1 MTTQDQLKGQ
11 EQASKAALANMSPRY
26 RRLEWLERW
35 VDGTQYKGRPEWFS
49 GGPDVVPLW
58 EREPCVV
65 YPVVQIAAQSNTDL
79 CLGESRFPRFAVGEQ
94 AGAKS
99 TKGDQQANPVDAFLT
114 KYHEI
119 SRFPTACRE
128 ALTAAQGCGT
138 AVALLGAKAGKP
150 FIELLPAKWCTPE
163 EGADGEIVKLTIEY
177 PYLDEH
183 KQPDGSW
190 LVEAMLYRRVIDTE
204 SDTVFKP
211 AKADPGG
218 RAPVWE
224 ADPAK
229 STKHSLGF
237 VPVVWYAFM
246 RGCQP
251 VNVIDGKA
259 IHQWITDEIQAH
271 DIARSQW
278 HRGALYSE
286 PQIYEIGVEP
296 GYNPTGTGRTAMVP
310 ATEHGGP
317 VTPDNPI
324 RGNFLEG
331 QATRE
336 ARKKGP
342 NHVYQYPNKD
352 TKVGC
357 IEYSAGALKAQQDNC
372 SDLRIKIQESL
383 CVVFLDPENMKFAST
398 ASGKALEAIRE
409 KQLDRCGQIREDFR
423 DGFLVPCL
431 KMQLRLARKLGK
443 ALKVKGLPEAIA
455 ALGAD
460 EDIEIETVFGSFY
473 KPDPAEQKQLIELL
487 ALAAEKGLL
496 DTETAIERAAQIFG
510 VQDVNALKERI
521 KRDRLAKEERE
532 IATLKRWSNDN
543 GGSRVP
549 GDPPTVPASGNRGR
563 SQDGQDDAGQA
574 GD

>member
-1 MTTQDQLKGQ
+1 MTTQDQLHGQ
-11 EQASKAALANMSPRY
+11 EQANKAALANMSPRY

-49 GGPDVVPLW
+49 SEVPLW

-79 CLGESRFPRFAVGEQ
+79 CLGEARFPRFAIGEQ
-94 AGAKS
+94 TQSAPAKGAA
-99 TKGDQQANPVDAFLT
+99 QANPVDAFLT
-114 KYHEI
+114 KYHEL

-138 AVALLGAKAGKP
+138 VVALLGAKNGKP

-163 EGADGEIVKLTIEY
+163 EGTDGEIAKLTIEY
-177 PYLDEH
+177 PYLDEQKH
-183 KQPDGSW
+183 NDGTW
-190 LVEAMLYRRVIDTE
+190 HVEAMLYRRVIDTG

-286 PQIYEIGVEP
+286 PQICEIGVPP
-296 GYNPTGTGRTAMVP
+296 GHNPTGTGRTAMVP
-310 ATEHGGP
+310 TTEHGGP
-317 VTPDNPI
+317 ATADNPI
-324 RGNFLEG
+324 TGHFLTG
-331 QATRE
+331 PATQE

-342 NHVYQYPNKD
+342 SHVWQYPD
-352 TKVGC
+352 HTTKV
-357 IEYSAGALKAQQDNC
+357 EVLDYSAGALKAQQDNC
-372 SDLRIKIQESL
+372 SDLRIKIQEAL
-383 CVVFLDPENMKFAST
+383 CVVFLDPENIKFAAT
-398 ASGKALEAIRE
+398 TSGKALEAIKS
-409 KQLDRCGQIREDFR
+409 KQLDRCSQIREDFR

-443 ALKVKGLPEAIA
+443 TLKVKGLPEAIE
-455 ALGAD
+455 ALGT
-460 EDIEIETVFGSFY
+460 EDDVEIETVFGSFY
-473 KPDPAEQKQLIELL
+473 KPDPAEQKQLIELI

-496 DTETAIERAAQIFG
+496 DSETAIERAAQIFG
-510 VQDVNALKERI
+510 VQDVEALKERI
-521 KRDRLAKEERE
+521 KADRLAKEERE
-532 IATLKRWSNDN
+532 IAALKRWSTGNDRS
-543 GGSRVP
+543 GVS
-549 GDPPTVPASGNRGR
+549 GDPAKVPAGGAGR
-563 SQDGQDDAGQA
+563 RPKDGQDDAVA
-574 GD
+574 TE